1 MAIFF
6 NQATLSYNDNVTNSN
21 VVTGQL
27 LEVLTADKT
36 AVVPTYGQCGGVTY
50 IISIRNSGNTP
61 YTALT
66 VTDDLGA
73 YTEGALTLTP
83 LDYVEGSVRYFVN
96 GALQASPA
104 VQAGPPLLIS
114 GISVPAGGNAV
125 IVYETETNS
134 FAPPQLEGTITN
146 TAVITGQGLLNPV
159 TVSETVAAETSPDLT
174 ISKSISP
181 ETVVDNDTLTYTFII
196 QNYGNSDAVATD
208 NAIVTD
214 TFDPILDP
222 ITVTFNGTTWTEG
235 VDYTYNSATGEFA
248 TVAGRIT
255 VPGASFAR
263 DSVTGAWIV
272 TPGVSTLTVS
282 GTV

>member
-36 AVVPTYGQCGGVTY
+36 AVVPTYGQGGGVTY

-96 GALQASPA
+96 GALQTSPA

-134 FAPPQLEGTITN
+134 FAPPQLDGTITN
-146 TAVITGQGLLNPV
+146 TAIITGQGLLNPV

-255 VPGASFAR
+255 VTGASFAR
-263 DSVTGAWIV
+263 DSVTRAWRV
-272 TPGVSTLTVS
+272 TPGVSNITVS
-282 GTV
+282 GTE